1 MPNATWHGPKIMP
14 ALAPRLFY
22 GRKWGRVFFWL
33 LAMRPAPPAPSPRAR
48 CLADTPPAQP
58 WHAVRSYLY
67 SPSFGRAESLT
78 SSFRITGSCFVFL
91 GDHGVAAVLAGSC
104 TPGPLGSRSPSR
116 RTHHLGYLL
125 YPTRGFPLPA
135 APTTSTGRHR
145 ARRLGTGGTSRR
157 AGSPKEPRHHFLRR
171 KDWLQPH
178 RPPLQAPGPTQK
190 LPQGS
195 SRTLVRRE
203 KSVFGSP
210 FLLGRPHA
218 MPEGRILRGLLVNC
232 PDP

>member
-1 MPNATWHGPKIMP
+1 MP

-33 LAMRPAPPAPSPRAR
+33 LALRPAPPAPSPQTR
-48 CLADTPPAQP
+48 CLADTHPAQP

-135 APTTSTGRHR
+135 APTTSTGRHL

-157 AGSPKEPRHHFLRR
+157 AGSPKEPRPLFSVEKTGCSHTGHPS
-171 KDWLQPH
+171 KPQGQH
-178 RPPLQAPGPTQK
+178 RNCHKVAPG
-190 LPQGS
+190 L
-195 SRTLVRRE
+195 
-203 KSVFGSP
+203 
-210 FLLGRPHA
+210 
-218 MPEGRILRGLLVNC
+218 
-232 PDP
+232 